1 MQVLEDFKIKG
12 GCKNAVLQWSP
23 SSDMFFVYD
32 CIEDQR
38 PVRIYRING
47 DQVVE
52 HQFESTPLWF
62 TYNGRFMLDG
72 SCNKVLHTENLLP
85 QKQQQQLSSGNQHSI
100 VYDSSQLLQGKTM
113 QQGLSNGDDKQNT
126 VYQCVH
132 LTLHGDD
139 EEDDHKEQNSEDQF
153 ITSSEYSVWDE
164 FKYSVSLNLPLSVQ
178 FNQQFKKLT
187 ISVLG
192 LVQVCTVDISHQV
205 QSCYEAQLSQ
215 DGSILDVVIQKSD
228 NTMGVLS
235 FSMPQFSNRVW
246 VLLKDLAIGMLDLT
260 NQYQTAIQQINSIQE
275 GCQKIQVQIKD
286 QMKRFDMICI
296 NQQVEPFNLL
306 YQVIESTRL
315 DYGELVITFIKGSGG
330 LKQMI
335 SQLTQ
340 FKQLQSDLIK
350 QLEQD
355 SLQRYADIYDSIL
368 RKALYLAF
376 RSDTKD
382 QDYAHQSVLEEMKT
396 RRLYGYQLHEFST
409 KVLSGIQSIVVG
421 YEVFVKFITSCLIL
435 MEDSERC
442 QLLTDEEFN
451 SIVEQVGGPEF
462 DVEQLLRFMSSY
474 DMVNYKQCKMLNV
487 DSTKMVVDRV
497 IDQKMFYLLC
507 QKIDGCMG
515 ILTKYLQM
523 SFYSSQLGELQTS
536 FGFQEKSD
544 ILCSIR
550 SKVDNDLVV
559 VSVQNNKFILFHLQQ
574 AQEYEIP
581 SDVTIRSAQILNQ
594 DLVIL
599 LITSQTD
606 DCDYIT
612 ALDIQELIETK
623 KLSFKSR
630 CKVKSNCRLAI
641 SRKRNL
647 AAVYND
653 KRIQIID
660 LAELTDKAEQDE
672 DDDNQP

>member
-1 MQVLEDFKIKG
+1 MQVLEEFKIKG

-23 SSDMFFVYD
+23 SSDMFFVCD
-32 CIEDQR
+32 CSKDQR

-52 HQFESTPLWF
+52 HQFESTPIWF
-62 TYNGRFMLDG
+62 TYNGRFMVDG
-72 SCNKVLHTENLLP
+72 NCNKVLHAESLLP
-85 QKQQQQLSSGNQHSI
+85 QKQQQLLSNGNQHSL
-100 VYDSSQLLQGKTM
+100 VQDFSQLLQDKTM
-113 QQGLSNGDDKQNT
+113 QQELSNCDDKQNI

-139 EEDDHKEQNSEDQF
+139 EEDYHKEQNSEDQF
-153 ITSSEYSVWDE
+153 ITSSEYSIWDE
-164 FKYSVSLNLPLSVQ
+164 FKYSVSLNLPLTVQ
-178 FNQQFKKLT
+178 FNQQSQKLT

-192 LVQVCTVDISHQV
+192 LVQVCTVDIPHQV
-205 QSCYEAQLSQ
+205 QSYEAHLSQ

-228 NTMGVLS
+228 NMMGVLS

-246 VLLKDLAIGMLDLT
+246 LLLKDLAIGMMNLN

-286 QMKRFDMICI
+286 QIKRFDMICI

-315 DYGELVITFIKGSGG
+315 DYGELVTTFIKGNGG

-340 FKQLQSDLIK
+340 AKQFQSDLIK
-350 QLEQD
+350 QLKQD

-376 RSDTKD
+376 LCDTED
-382 QDYAHQSVLEEMKT
+382 QDNAHQSVLEEIKNC
-396 RRLYGYQLHEFST
+396 RLYGYQLHEFSI
-409 KVLSGIQSIVVG
+409 KVLRGIQSIVVG
-421 YEVFVKFITSCLIL
+421 YELFVKFITSCLVL
-435 MEDSERC
+435 MEDSERS

-451 SIVEQVGGPEF
+451 SIVDQVGGPEF
-462 DVEQLLRFMSSY
+462 DVEQLLYFMSTY
-474 DMVNYKQCKMLNV
+474 DMLNYQQCKMLNV

-497 IDQKMFYLLC
+497 IDQKMFNLLC
-507 QKIDGCMG
+507 QKIDSCMG

-523 SFYSSQLGELQTS
+523 SFYSPNLGELQTS

-544 ILCSIR
+544 LLCSIR

-559 VSVQNNKFILFHLQQ
+559 VSVQNNKFVLLHQEHK
-574 AQEYEIP
+574 QEYKIP
-581 SDVTIRSAQILNQ
+581 QDVTIKSVQILNQ

-599 LITSQTD
+599 LMTSQTD

-612 ALDIQELIETK
+612 ALDIQELIGTK
-623 KLSFKSR
+623 TLSFKSR

-660 LAELTDKAEQDE
+660 LAEVTDSAEQDE
-672 DDDNQP
+672 DDDEQS